1 MIKFLVHDPE
11 DMVGVAV
18 ANIEAGETVI
28 GKIQDSKQTVEI
40 KAISNIPL
48 GHKIALKDIA
58 SGERV
63 IKYHLPIGKAVA
75 DIKKGEHVHTHNLKT
90 ERW

>member
-1 MIKFLVHDPE
+1 MIKFLVHNPA

-18 ANIEAGETVI
+18 ADIKAGETVT
-28 GKIQDSKQTVEI
+28 GKIQDSNNTLEI
-40 KAISNIPL
+40 KSVSDIPL

-58 SGERV
+58 AGELV
-63 IKYHLPIGKAVA
+63 IKYHVPIGKTVQA
-75 DIKKGEHVHTHNLKT
+75 IKKGEHVHTHNLKT

>member
-18 ANIEAGETVI
+18 VNIEAGETVT
-28 GKIQDSKQTVEI
+28 GKIQDSDKTIEV
-40 KAISNIPL
+40 KSVSNIPL

-58 SGERV
+58 NGERV
-63 IKYHLPIGKAVA
+63 IKYHIVIGKAVA
-75 DIKKGEHVHTHNLKT
+75 DIKAGEHVHTHNLKT

>member
-18 ANIEAGETVI
+18 ANIEAGETVT
-28 GKIQDSKQTVEI
+28 GKIQDSDKTLEV
-40 KAISNIPL
+40 KSVSNIPL

-58 SGERV
+58 NGERV
-63 IKYHLPIGKAVA
+63 IKYHIVIGKAVA
-75 DIKKGEHVHTHNLKT
+75 DIKAGEHVHTHNLKT

>member
-18 ANIEAGETVI
+18 ANIEAGETVT
-28 GKIQDSKQTVEI
+28 GKIQDSDKTIEV
-40 KAISNIPL
+40 KSVSNIPL
-48 GHKIALKDIA
+48 GHKVALKDIA
-58 SGERV
+58 NGERV
-63 IKYHLPIGKAVA
+63 IKYHIVIGKAVA
-75 DIKKGEHVHTHNLKT
+75 DIKAGEHVHTHNLKT

>member
-1 MIKFLVHDPE
+1 MIKFLVHDPA

-18 ANIEAGETVI
+18 ANIEAGETVT
-28 GKIQDSKQTVEI
+28 GKIQDSDQTIEI

-48 GHKIALKDIA
+48 GHKIALVDIA
-58 SGERV
+58 NDTRV
-63 IKYHLPIGKAVA
+63 IKYHINIGKTVA

>member
-1 MIKFLVHDPE
+1 MIKFLVHDPA

-18 ANIEAGETVI
+18 ANIEAGETVT
-28 GKIQDSKQTVEI
+28 GKIQDSDKTIEL

-58 SGERV
+58 NGERV
-63 IKYHLPIGKAVA
+63 IKYHINIGKSVA
-75 DIKKGEHVHTHNLKT
+75 DIKAGEHVHTHNLKT

>member
-18 ANIEAGETVI
+18 ADIEAGETVT
-28 GKIQDSKQTVEI
+28 GKIQDSDQTIEI

-58 SGERV
+58 NGERI
-63 IKYHLPIGKAVA
+63 IKYHIPVGKTVA

>member
-18 ANIEAGETVI
+18 ANIEAGESVT
-28 GKIQDSKQTVEI
+28 GKIQDSDKTVEV
-40 KAISNIPL
+40 KAVSNIPL

-58 SGERV
+58 NGERV
-63 IKYHLPIGKAVA
+63 IKYHIPIGKAVA
-75 DIKKGEHVHTHNLKT
+75 DIKVGEHVHTHNLKT